1 MKMDKNLHIPQGYR
15 QTEVGVIPDDWE
27 VVRLSQIGNV
37 IGGGTPDTEN
47 GEYWNDD
54 IYWFTPT
61 EIKQKYI
68 NKSVRKISKK
78 GLQKSSAK
86 ILSKNTLLLTTRAT
100 IGDIGIAL
108 NECSTNQGF
117 QSIFVNEKNSY
128 MYIYYWILNNRNELI
143 KRSSGSTFLE
153 ISKREIEKIQ
163 LIRPP
168 KQEQQKI
175 ADILTTW
182 DNAINQQTTL
192 IEKKQ
197 QLKKGLMQQLLTA
210 KTRFSEF
217 SDDWEIVKLNNI
229 GITYNGLTKK
239 TAIDFQNGSY
249 KYIAYMNIFSNS
261 KINTLISDF
270 VQIQLN
276 ENQNKVQYG
285 DIFFTTSSETP
296 EEVGMS
302 SVLLED
308 IENTY
313 LNSFCFA
320 YRLNNFDTLLPEF
333 AQFYFRSFFV
343 RYEILRLAQ
352 GSTRFNISKKEVLKI
367 KILLP
372 SVREQ
377 QKIAQVLTLA
387 DDEITKLQ
395 TELVLLKIQKKG
407 LMQQLLTG
415 KIRIKI

>member
-1 MKMDKNLHIPQGYR
+1 MPR
-15 QTEVGVIPDDWE
+15 ADWKYM
-27 VVRLSQIGNV
+27 SQIPF
-37 IGGGTPDTEN
+37 I
-47 GEYWNDD
+47 
-54 IYWFTPT
+54 I
-61 EIKQKYI
+61 
-68 NKSVRKISKK
+68 
-78 GLQKSSAK
+78 
-86 ILSKNTLLLTTRAT
+86 
-100 IGDIGIAL
+100 
-108 NECSTNQGF
+108 
-117 QSIFVNEKNSY
+117 
-128 MYIYYWILNNRNELI
+128 
-143 KRSSGSTFLE
+143 
-153 ISKREIEKIQ
+153 
-163 LIRPP
+163 PP

>member
-15 QTEVGVIPDDWE
+15 QTEVGVIPDDWSKLE
-27 VVRLSQIGNV
+27 LNDIFNISSKKFNPIVSSENKKCIELEHLSQNTGVLLGFTNSKEQLSIKNIFTKGQ
-37 IGGGTPDTEN
+37 ILYGKLRPYLRK
-47 GEYWNDD
+47 YWQSE
-54 IYWFTPT
+54 FSGVCSS
-61 EIKQKYI
+61 EIW
-68 NKSVRKISKK
+68 V
-78 GLQKSSAK
+78 
-86 ILSKNTLLLTTRAT
+86 
-100 IGDIGIAL
+100 
-108 NECSTNQGF
+108 
-117 QSIFVNEKNSY
+117 
-128 MYIYYWILNNRNELI
+128 LNNKKITNKYLFQFI
-143 KRSSGSTFLE
+143 QTNKFNQVANVSTGSKMPRADWKYMSQIPF
-153 ISKREIEKIQ
+153 II
-163 LIRPP
+163 PP

>member
-197 QLKKGLMQQLLTA
+197 QLKKGLMQQIFSQRVRFKDRNGNNFLDWQDEKLGDMCDIAKSGGTPKSTA
-210 KTRFSEF
+210 KEYY
-217 SDDWEIVKLNNI
+217 DGNI
-229 GITYNGLTKK
+229 PFL
-239 TAIDFQNGSY
+239 A
-249 KYIAYMNIFSNS
+249 
-261 KINTLISDF
+261 ISDMTKQGKYLTQTSKKISQLGIEHSASWIVPLNTIIYSMYASVGF
-270 VQIQLN
+270 VSI
-276 ENQNKVQYG
+276 NK
-285 DIFFTTSSETP
+285 IPLATSQAVINLILKNGYLVEFIYYHLVELKNLIHKFIET
-296 EEVGMS
+296 G
-302 SVLLED
+302 
-308 IENTY
+308 
-313 LNSFCFA
+313 
-320 YRLNNFDTLLPEF
+320 
-333 AQFYFRSFFV
+333 
-343 RYEILRLAQ
+343 AQ
-352 GSTRFNISKKEVLKI
+352 GNLNAETVKSLILNIPPI
-367 KILLP
+367 K
-372 SVREQ
+372 EQ

-387 DDEITKLQ
+387 DNEITKLQ
-395 TELVLLKIQKKG
+395 TELALLKTQKKG

-415 KIRIKI
+415 KTRVKF